1 MDPVIVLLILRLAAG
16 VLLLA
21 FMGVLVWLLQ
31 RETQLTARALADEDG
46 AQGMLCLLDAQGAV
60 VQRFPL
66 RPVTSIGRIPSNT
79 IVLSGAFVSAEHA
92 LITRRG
98 QQWQLEDL
106 GSRNGTWLNQ
116 LPVTE
121 PVVLTPGDV
130 VTIGE
135 AKLRLEAMIDPA

>member
-1 MDPVIVLLILRLAAG
+1 MDPAIVLLILRLAAG
-16 VLLLA
+16 LLLLA
-21 FMGVLVWLLQ
+21 FMGALVWLLQ
-31 RETQLTARALADEDG
+31 RETQLTAQALADEVG
-46 AQGMLCLLDAQGAV
+46 APGVLCLLDAQGEVA
-60 VQRFPL
+60 QRFPL

-92 LITRRG
+92 LITWRG

-135 AKLRLEAMIDPA
+135 TRLRLEARPGDA